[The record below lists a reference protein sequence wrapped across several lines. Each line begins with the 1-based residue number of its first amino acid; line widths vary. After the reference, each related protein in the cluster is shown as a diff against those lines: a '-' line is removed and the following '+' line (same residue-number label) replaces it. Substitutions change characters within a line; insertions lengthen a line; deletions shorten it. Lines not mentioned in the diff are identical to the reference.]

1 MAGFFGCAVLT
12 LGYSISAI
20 RYQRTNV
27 SGNDVDQPEIAKWD
41 PAFTKW
47 TMDVIAPV
55 FRRWFRAE
63 VRGLESFPPTG
74 GVLLVSNHS
83 GGVLTPD
90 PLILLPAYYQKFG
103 YDRPLYALAHYGVFI
118 TPLRAYLSKLGAI
131 HASPENA
138 AQALRSG
145 AVVLDFPGG
154 DYDSFRPTV
163 TQNVVDFQGRT
174 GYVRTA
180 IDAHVPIVPA
190 VSIGGQETQLF
201 LTRGEG
207 LAKRLGLPRIRM
219 KIMPF
224 TFGFPFGLTTTFPAN
239 FPLPAKL
246 VYQVLQPIHIR
257 AQFGKDPDVGEVD
270 AHVRSV
276 MQRALDRL
284 GRERR
289 FPVLG

>member
-1 MAGFFGCAVLT
+1 M
-12 LGYSISAI
+12 SD
-20 RYQRTNV
+20 NE
-27 SGNDVDQPEIAKWD
+27 VDQTELAKWD
-41 PAFTKW
+41 PVFTRW
-47 TMDVIAPV
+47 VMSTVMPV
-55 FRRWFRAE
+55 FQRYFRAE
-63 VRGLESFPPTG
+63 VRGLETFPPTG
-74 GVLLVSNHS
+74 GVMLVSNHS

-90 PLILLPAYYQKFG
+90 PLILLPAFYNEFG

-118 TPLRAYLSKLGAI
+118 TPMRGYLGRLGAI
-131 HASPENA
+131 HASPEIA
-138 AQALRSG
+138 AQALHSG

-163 TQNVVDFQGRT
+163 TQNVIDFQGRT

-180 IDAHVPIVPA
+180 IEADVPIVPT

-201 LTRGEG
+201 LTRGVG

-219 KIMPF
+219 KIMPI
-224 TFGFPFGLTTTFPAN
+224 TIGVPFGLTATFPAN
-239 FPLPAKL
+239 LPLPAKL
-246 VYQVLQPIHIR
+246 VYQVLEPINIR
-257 AQFGKDPDVGEVD
+257 ARFGKNPDVEEVD